1 MSNLSI
7 GLSGLIVAQR
17 AIDIAGT
24 NIANAS
30 TEGYHRQTP
39 VISPVSTDSPYGP
52 SIGGAEITEVR
63 RAMNGL
69 LEREILRNQPLQGQ
83 FTQELMTLQAIESSL
98 GRLGSQGLTAALT
111 QFFGDMR
118 ELAAQPQNSAQLQQ
132 TVWSAEALAE
142 QFHNLGSFLAE
153 TANSLK
159 TEAQDVVSQV
169 NRLTGRI
176 ADLNEQILA
185 AVNRGGSANLLA
197 DQRDQLVR
205 ELSDI
210 IPIQTNSVAQTGS
223 RDIMAWG
230 APLVIGAHAT
240 ELTLGTDSSE
250 KIGVSMKNSAII
262 ETDVSGGKLGAL
274 IDLRNNVISQLSG
287 QLDTL
292 AAQVITS
299 VNRLHV
305 QGVGSSGAFEEITGG
320 PVGSGVLSD
329 SIPQVQADS
338 FWVRVTDT
346 ATGQV
351 NRYEIAVD
359 PAKDTLADVA
369 AGINAVGHLTAFTAD
384 SRLKIRADDGYTF
397 DFRPGVEAQPTSTT
411 LTGTAAPTISGN
423 YSGAENTTYTF
434 TVKGTGQVGVTEGLE
449 LEVRNF
455 GGGLVNTLVNT
466 LSIGSRYIAGQR
478 LEVADGVYVALSPGT
493 MANGEQFTAQALA
506 QSDSSGFLAAAGVNT
521 LFTGDSAVSMGIRQE
536 VLADPT
542 GLAVSASSG
551 GSDNLNAL
559 AIAALEDLKQASLGQ
574 LTPGEHLQFFISS
587 VGQRVA
593 LATSRQDS
601 SSQIIK
607 QLENQRDNVS
617 GVDVNEEAANL
628 MMLERFFQACSK
640 VISSQDQT
648 IKYLMDMM

>member
-17 AIDIAGT
+17 AIEIAGT

-39 VISPVSTDSPYGP
+39 VISPVSTDSTYGP
-52 SIGGAEITEVR
+52 VIGGAEITEVR
-63 RAMNGL
+63 RAMDGL

-83 FTQELMTLQAIESSL
+83 LTQELMTLQAIESSL
-98 GRLGSQGLTAALT
+98 GQLGSQGLTAALT

-118 ELAAQPQNSAQLQQ
+118 ELAAQPRSSTQLQQ

-142 QFHNLGSFLAE
+142 QFHNLGSFLTE

-205 ELSDI
+205 ELSEI
-210 IPIQTNSVAQTGS
+210 IPVQTNSVAQTGS

-240 ELTLGTDSSE
+240 ELTLGRDSSE
-250 KIGVSMKNSAII
+250 KIGVSMKNSAIL
-262 ETDVSGGKLGAL
+262 ETDVSGGRLGAL

-292 AAQVITS
+292 ANQVITS

-329 SIPQVQADS
+329 SIPQVQAGS

-346 ATGQV
+346 ATGEV

-369 AGINAVGHLTAFTAD
+369 ARIDAVGHLTAFTAD

-455 GGGLVNTLVNT
+455 GGALVNT
-466 LSIGSRYIAGQR
+466 LSIGDRYVAAQR

-493 MANGEQFTAQALA
+493 MANGEQFTAQALTR
-506 QSDSSGFLAAAGVNT
+506 SDSSGFLAAAGVNT

-536 VLADPT
+536 VLDDPT

>member
-39 VISPVSTDSPYGP
+39 VISPVSMDITYGP
-52 SIGGAEITEVR
+52 VIGGAEITEVR
-63 RAMNGL
+63 RAMDGL

-83 FTQELMTLQAIESSL
+83 LTQELMTLRAVESSL
-98 GRLGSQGLTAALT
+98 GQLGSQGLTAALT

-118 ELAAQPQNSAQLQQ
+118 QLAAQPQSSAQLQQ
-132 TVWSAEALAE
+132 TVWSAEVLAE
-142 QFHNLGSFLAE
+142 QFNSLGNFLTE
-153 TANSLK
+153 SANSLK
-159 TEAQDVVSQV
+159 IDAQDVVSQV
-169 NRLTGRI
+169 NQLTGRI

-205 ELSDI
+205 ELSEI
-210 IPIQTNSVAQTGS
+210 IPIQTNSLAQTGS

-230 APLVIGAHAT
+230 APLVTGAHAT
-240 ELTLGTDSSE
+240 ELTLGTDSSQ

-262 ETDVSGGKLGAL
+262 DADVSGGKLGAL

-287 QLDTL
+287 QLDAL
-292 AAQVITS
+292 ANQVITS

-320 PVGSGVLSD
+320 PVGSALLSD
-329 SIPQVQADS
+329 AVPQVQAGS

-346 ATGQV
+346 ATGEV

-359 PAKDTLADVA
+359 PAADTLADVA
-369 AGINAVGHLTAFTAD
+369 ARLDAVGHLTAFTAGG
-384 SRLKIRADDGYTF
+384 RLKIKADDGYTF
-397 DFRPGVEAQPTSTT
+397 DFRPGVEAQPTSSG

-423 YSGAENTTYTF
+423 YTGAENTTYTF

-449 LEVRNF
+449 LEVRDS
-455 GGGLVNTLVNT
+455 GGALVNT
-466 LSIGSRYIAGQR
+466 LSIGDRYVAARR
-478 LEVADGVYVALSPGT
+478 LAVADGVYVALSLGT
-493 MANGEQFTAQALA
+493 LTDGEQFTAQALA

-521 LFTGDSAVSMGIRQE
+521 LFTGDSAGSMGINE
-536 VLADPT
+536 AVLDDPT
-542 GLAVSASSG
+542 RLAVSASSG

-559 AIAALEDLKQASLGQ
+559 AIAALEDLKQDALGQ
-574 LTPGEHLQFFISS
+574 FTPGEHLQFFISS

-593 LATSRQDS
+593 FATSRQES
-601 SSQIIK
+601 SSQIMQ
-607 QLENQRDNVS
+607 QLENQRDTVS

-640 VISSQDQT
+640 VITTQD
-648 IKYLMDMM
+648 KALDDLLNMF